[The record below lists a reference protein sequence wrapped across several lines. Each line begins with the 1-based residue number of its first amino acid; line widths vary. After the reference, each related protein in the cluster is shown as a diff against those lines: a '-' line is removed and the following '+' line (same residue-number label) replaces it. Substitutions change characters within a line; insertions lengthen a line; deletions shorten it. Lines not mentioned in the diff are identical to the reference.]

1 MSMDRAYNPV
11 EDREE
16 KVVYLTKEDSE
27 EIVFA
32 LKRCYCDYDDSKPE
46 SWNRSI
52 RQYNNSLD
60 KIIEKVKF

>member
-11 EDREE
+11 ENREE
-16 KVVYLTKEDSE
+16 KVVYLTQEDSE